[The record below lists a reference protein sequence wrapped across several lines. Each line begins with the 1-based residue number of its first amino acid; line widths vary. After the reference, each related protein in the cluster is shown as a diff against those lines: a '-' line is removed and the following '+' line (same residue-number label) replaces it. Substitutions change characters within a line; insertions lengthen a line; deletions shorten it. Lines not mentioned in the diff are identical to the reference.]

1 MINSALDPNWKGYL
15 SRLEEKIPHYD
26 NKVFHIRRKIF
37 TGRMGIVR
45 DYWIDIDR
53 NLPPVHFYKTYTHL
67 IHLWRT
73 PGPTEI
79 MLPNK
84 YVESYRTGHFTGQ
97 PDAPTV
103 PELYSQPAL
112 RTYRKRKLQ

>member
-1 MINSALDPNWKGYL
+1 MINSALDPHWKGNL

-26 NKVFHIRRKIF
+26 NKVFHIRRKIV

-45 DYWIDIDR
+45 EYWIDIDW

-84 YVESYRTGHFTGQ
+84 YVENYRTGHFTGQ

-103 PELYSQPAL
+103 PELYSQPAR